1 MEEQMI
7 EFQTKDKLEESL
19 CKRMADIIRE
29 AIKEKGIAK
38 LLLSG
43 GGTPQGIYHR
53 LSFCEL
59 DWSKVEI
66 GLVDERFVS
75 VNSEF
80 SNQKMIS
87 EILLQN
93 SAKEARL
100 RGMIRNIDD
109 YYDNLD
115 QVNEYY
121 QELVQADIVLLGM
134 GNDGHTASIFPDDR
148 ASLQC
153 IEDVSPLVRNTN
165 APSHPVERISLNKP
179 FISNANHVFLMITG
193 DKKRKV
199 FIQSNI
205 EKKPIYNFKDEI
217 TEVYFTTN

>member
-1 MEEQMI
+1 
-7 EFQTKDKLEESL
+7 
-19 CKRMADIIRE
+19 
-29 AIKEKGIAK
+29 
-38 LLLSG
+38 
-43 GGTPQGIYHR
+43 
-53 LSFCEL
+53 
-59 DWSKVEI
+59 
-66 GLVDERFVS
+66 
-75 VNSEF
+75 
-80 SNQKMIS
+80 
-87 EILLQN
+87 
-93 SAKEARL
+93 
-100 RGMIRNIDD
+100 MIRNIDD

-134 GNDGHTASIFPDDR
+134 GKDGHTASIFPDDR